1 MGFGL
6 GRLALLVEN
15 EEMKCF
21 LSRKGDLDQTL
32 RTLAI
37 LDGLFREGVN
47 SSGSQQGFTEDG
59 SPPRLIVRATHSS
72 AVRYVKCFSYT

>member
-1 MGFGL
+1 MRDLRVHLIHLDSTLVGFRL
-6 GRLALLVEN
+6 GPLALLVE
-15 EEMKCF
+15 EKETKCF

-37 LDGLFREGVN
+37 VDGLCREGAN

-59 SPPRLIVRATHSS
+59 SPPS
-72 AVRYVKCFSYT
+72 

>member
-1 MGFGL
+1 MRDLRVHLIHLDSSLVGFGL

-21 LSRKGDLDQTL
+21 LSGKGDLDQTL
-32 RTLAI
+32 HTLAI
-37 LDGLFREGVN
+37 LDGLFREGAN

-59 SPPRLIVRATHSS
+59 SPPS
-72 AVRYVKCFSYT
+72 